1 MLITLASGGGPRCA
15 ANRRGTRGVGVIIA
29 PAGQLKDAN
38 NLARLLVGR
47 IAGHR
52 RIAELLPWN
61 IGLASPIRVVA

>member
-1 MLITLASGGGPRCA
+1 
-15 ANRRGTRGVGVIIA
+15 
-29 PAGQLKDAN
+29 
-38 NLARLLVGR
+38 LVGR